1 MKRLL
6 LFLAASSLVLGG
18 CRPASDSSVYD
29 LGQHRKLQLDDHEA
43 ADYLDITVD
52 LGGTFVS
59 AAKTN
64 HYGKKARTV
73 IGGTGWYI
81 SGDFAENAEMS
92 YWLVGTN
99 VVRHTR
105 ITSSMYLEQAKE
117 FVSERVLGR
126 DQLHGDL
133 LGGYFRAGH
142 SFTTLHSSQAEQ
154 PIEDGLAGVV
164 WLAFCSGDYLKQQG
178 RRIPMPMDSS
188 AHGVEYSD
196 ETVVFDD
203 NSGLPKSVELL
214 ASDGT
219 VLCSYQVLK
228 ATNVLGRTIPLQ
240 FQLVKWRQGPSLGS
254 RSIVHGSVRSIKPGT
269 PPELP
274 TDVEK

>member
-81 SGDFAENAEMS
+81 SGDFTVPTDKWWQTKSLAA
-92 YWLVGTN
+92 
-99 VVRHTR
+99 
-105 ITSSMYLEQAKE
+105 
-117 FVSERVLGR
+117 
-126 DQLHGDL
+126 
-133 LGGYFRAGH
+133 FRGW
-142 SFTTLHSSQAEQ
+142 
-154 PIEDGLAGVV
+154 I
-164 WLAFCSGDYLKQQG
+164 
-178 RRIPMPMDSS
+178 
-188 AHGVEYSD
+188 
-196 ETVVFDD
+196 
-203 NSGLPKSVELL
+203 
-214 ASDGT
+214 
-219 VLCSYQVLK
+219 
-228 ATNVLGRTIPLQ
+228 
-240 FQLVKWRQGPSLGS
+240 
-254 RSIVHGSVRSIKPGT
+254 
-269 PPELP
+269 PPERAVYALSQP
-274 TDVEK
+274 VLSDPDQGGRSMTGEAEVE